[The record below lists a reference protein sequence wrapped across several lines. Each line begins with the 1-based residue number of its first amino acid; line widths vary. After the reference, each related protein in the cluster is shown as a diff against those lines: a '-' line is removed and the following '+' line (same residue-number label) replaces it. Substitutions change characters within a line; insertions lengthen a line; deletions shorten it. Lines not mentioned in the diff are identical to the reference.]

1 MATSNEIKKQ
11 ALEQADLEAQIRI
24 RDLETWKRTVVSR
37 KEVLK
42 LEIQISKERLAQ
54 QKLVAQI
61 QKLEEDSVKYHESV
75 VDSLNDQ
82 IRSLNTKKTINNKL
96 LNAEAQQLNLTEA
109 IQRKLAAGVISYEM
123 AAKLLKTLNN
133 LSSDKLQIEKAML
146 DVQNAK
152 LKVIKAI
159 REAQKKNAEEYVKG
173 IESNMRKIPVL
184 GDLMANTLMGPKAQ
198 KALTKK
204 FVTYFKKNSLNT
216 FSSKKAMAAAS
227 PGLGIAAA
235 GITLTTAGIK
245 ATLARQQ
252 ELKDQQRAIGLTN
265 EQSKTVDRM
274 QRGLLNSS
282 KSMVIS
288 LEDARKASAELV
300 DNFGTYGAENSILVD
315 QQVKLTKAYGLSA
328 EDASEFQRSAMITGQ
343 TTEEMK
349 HDVLSVAAGFN
360 KATGA
365 TQSLSGVMR
374 TVSKISD
381 SIRIQFKGNTQEL
394 TAAVM
399 QAKALGTSMEDLNG
413 IADNLLNIESSIEN
427 QVTAQL
433 VTGRSIN
440 LDKAR
445 LYSLMDN
452 MPALMDELVKQEI
465 DYNAYSK
472 MNRVEKQATAAALG
486 MNTDQMAKFVAQQEL
501 SKQLGI
507 DMSATQN
514 QTALGL
520 ERTLKGRQEEIAKL
534 AKAGDMA
541 AMQYEKDNE
550 ALTTQEKMTA
560 AVEQMAQTF
569 KYLGPIMAALGV
581 VITIL
586 GAALAFAAISAA
598 AIAIAGTAGV
608 AAAWILGGT
617 AAVAAGIY
625 AYQAYQGAATGGE
638 VVGGSGPVVVGENGP
653 EIVRLKKGNMV
664 TPNHQL
670 NSVGGNNKE
679 TNDLLRQLIAKVD
692 QPAIIKMGDTTINEL
707 GNKTTLNRNYQAEA

>member
-1 MATSNEIKKQ
+1 MARRSPEDIKRDKLADIYEKQ
-11 ALEQADLEAQIRI
+11 ANEDAKRKDMSKTQTDREAAERRFQALLA
-24 RDLETWKRTVVSR
+24 
-37 KEVLK
+37 KE
-42 LEIQISKERLAQ
+42 
-54 QKLVAQI
+54 
-61 QKLEEDSVKYHESV
+61 
-75 VDSLNDQ
+75 LNILDQ
-82 IRSLNTKKTINNKL
+82 IAKLREREEKSLDSITRKLQDQIKALGDKEDRTETENDLLSKTQALQTKITSSIAAGTANTGQLVGEFET
-96 LNAEAQQLNLTEA
+96 LNAEMKKALKTSIALEESSKGFLNDISNA
-109 IQRKLAAGVISYEM
+109 ITKIPLLGGALSKGFDAYLKSTRGKKLAGKI
-123 AAKLLKTLNN
+123 AAKLFNP
-133 LSSDKLQIEKAML
+133 
-146 DVQNAK
+146 NAVGQSQSK
-152 LKVIKAI
+152 MGL
-159 REAQKKNAEEYVKG
+159 
-173 IESNMRKIPVL
+173 L
-184 GDLMANTLMGPKAQ
+184 GAGV
-198 KALTKK
+198 ALT
-204 FVTYFKKNSLNT
+204 
-216 FSSKKAMAAAS
+216 
-227 PGLGIAAA
+227 GA
-235 GITLTTAGIK
+235 GIGMTLK
-245 ATLARQQ
+245 RQQ

-315 QQVKLTKAYGLSA
+315 QQVKLTKAYGLQA

-433 VTGRSIN
+433 VTGRNIN

-445 LYSLMDN
+445 LYSLMDD
-452 MPALMDELVKQEI
+452 MPGLMNELVKQEI

-507 DMSATQN
+507 DMSAIQN

-560 AVEQMAQTF
+560 AVEQMSRMFQV
-569 KYLGPIMAALGV
+569 LGPI
-581 VITIL
+581 
-586 GAALAFAAISAA
+586 
-598 AIAIAGTAGV
+598 IAGIGV
-608 AAAWILGGT
+608 AMTIM
-617 AAVAAGIY
+617 AVAAMITMGTVTMGI
-625 AYQAYQGAATGGE
+625 ATGFGIAAGLATMGVMAAMATGGD
-638 VVGGSGPVVVGENGP
+638 VIGGQGPVVVGENGP
-653 EIVRLKKGNMV
+653 EIVHMKKGNSV

-679 TNDLLRQLIAKVD
+679 TNDLLRQLISKVD
-692 QPAIIKMGDTTINEL
+692 QPSVINID
-707 GNKTTLNRNYQAEA
+707 GTTLNTMDTKMTMNRNYQTEAR